1 MKITLA
7 TLLLASSVPAATAFS
22 TAPQTY
28 SRSAETA
35 LSAAR
40 AAPADDIVFS
50 NKVQRL
56 FDEAPKSVQYDIA
69 IKLEFPGALSYDQ
82 LESRVTK
89 KLATKGYTPENTLL
103 ATSLCCDELARNLE
117 KDFAKIYGKNFNLG
131 GLAGFPFAGNTGFG
145 AM

>member
-1 MKITLA
+1 MKMHLA
-7 TLLLASSVPAATAFS
+7 TLLASSVSAAAAFS
-22 TAPQTY
+22 MLQT
-28 SRSAETA
+28 SNVRSTTA
-35 LSAAR
+35 LSATR
-40 AAPADDIVFS
+40 IAPADDIMFS

-56 FDEAPKSVQYDIA
+56 FDAAPKSVQYDIA

-89 KLATKGYTPENTLL
+89 KLATLGYTPENTLL

-117 KDFAKIYGKNFNLG
+117 KDFAKVYGKNFNLG
-131 GLAGFPFAGNTGFG
+131 GLAGFPFGGNTAFG

>member
-1 MKITLA
+1 MKINLA

-28 SRSAETA
+28 SRSAVTA

-131 GLAGFPFAGNTGFG
+131 RTGRFPLRW
-145 AM
+145 